1 MIQVNKKWPNLLEVF
16 LICFYWI
23 SGIFYSKFRSNN
35 KLSVNRALNIN
46 LFRNLCDHFA
56 TFSSHKLNRWKMTK
70 PSQPSFWSMA
80 KIFAVVQSNYDT
92 IHFLIFLKKIEPF
105 YVLFHDL
112 SFISKNLIQN
122 NNRKN
127 LIRKKRFNFSN
138 RKNTKKNCYLSP
150 NVRMTFQ
157 PFVVIEFDQTLISW

>member
-1 MIQVNKKWPNLLEVF
+1 MTKFTWSF
-16 LICFYWI
+16 FYFFYWI

-92 IHFLIFLKKIEPF
+92 IHFLVFLKKIEPS

-138 RKNTKKNCYLSP
+138 SKNTKKKLLFVTECSNDFSAIRGNRIWP
-150 NVRMTFQ
+150 NINFMIKNV
-157 PFVVIEFDQTLISW
+157 